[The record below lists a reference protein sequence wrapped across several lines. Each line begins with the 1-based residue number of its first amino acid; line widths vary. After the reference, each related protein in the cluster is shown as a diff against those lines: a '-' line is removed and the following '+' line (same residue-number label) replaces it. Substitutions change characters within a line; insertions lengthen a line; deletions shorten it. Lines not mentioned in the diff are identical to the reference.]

1 VILQQP
7 IDDIYLVATSAM
19 SLFDALDSLD
29 TIRLSGTRE
38 DGWYIEG
45 AKDAMARGDILYAG
59 KYSAPDYEFILNEEC
74 DLAIESTMIYHNPKV
89 QESLE
94 GFSIPVLIDRASYE
108 EHPLGRTEWIKV
120 YGAILGCDERA
131 KELFDE
137 QCEIVES
144 FSSAESTGKS
154 VAFFYV
160 TSNGTVSVRKTTDYI
175 PKMIEIAGGE
185 YIFEETND
193 PTESFGETL
202 TMEAF
207 YAAAKDAD
215 YIIYNASV
223 DAPLDSVNDLIGKN
237 ELFAE
242 FKAVRDGNVWCTN
255 KYLYQATD
263 VIGTM
268 ILDIHMMLD
277 GETDMSK
284 FTFIEKLS

>member
-1 VILQQP
+1 
-7 IDDIYLVATSAM
+7 
-19 SLFDALDSLD
+19 
-29 TIRLSGTRE
+29 
-38 DGWYIEG
+38 
-45 AKDAMARGDILYAG
+45 
-59 KYSAPDYEFILNEEC
+59 
-74 DLAIESTMIYHNPKV
+74 
-89 QESLE
+89 
-94 GFSIPVLIDRASYE
+94 
-108 EHPLGRTEWIKV
+108 
-120 YGAILGCDERA
+120 
-131 KELFDE
+131 
-137 QCEIVES
+137 
-144 FSSAESTGKS
+144 
-154 VAFFYV
+154 
-160 TSNGTVSVRKTTDYI
+160 
-175 PKMIEIAGGE
+175 
-185 YIFEETND
+185 
-193 PTESFGETL
+193 
-202 TMEAF
+202 MEAF